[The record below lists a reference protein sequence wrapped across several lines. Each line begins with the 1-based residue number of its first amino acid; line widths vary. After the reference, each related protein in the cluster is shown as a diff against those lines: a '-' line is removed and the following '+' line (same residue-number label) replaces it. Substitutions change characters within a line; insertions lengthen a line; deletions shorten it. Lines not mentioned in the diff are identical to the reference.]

1 MTTGRED
8 EDLIS
13 DLHVH
18 VIYMDI
24 GHTCIFGNENPQ
36 ANYPLPGE

>member
-24 GHTCIFGNENPQ
+24 GHTCRAYWTLIIG
-36 ANYPLPGE
+36 YS